1 MLRLKVVLKKAELQQ
16 SLLANY
22 LSVSNAT
29 VSQLINHGQWPKS
42 MKRETLE
49 QKIRAFLVENGVM
62 ELQINRAFEDM
73 TQLEMEQLLLD
84 TMTGK
89 QKEKAPAGGNQQGR
103 KTKPKE
109 SPEKESTSEQ
119 GEEVML
125 LRKQSLTPAAKRH
138 FSIFAEPFG
147 EVRSSKEVFTSPD
160 IRYIREALFHTAKH
174 GGFIAVWGESGSG
187 KSTLRKDLIE
197 RIEAENAQVQLI
209 EPYIVGMEDND
220 MKGKTLRAT
229 HVAEAIMDAVAPL
242 VKLQKSPEKRFR
254 QVHDALRDSART
266 GYSHCLVIEEAHS
279 IPIPVLKH
287 LKRFY
292 ELEDGFKKLIS
303 IILVGQ
309 PELAVKLDE
318 RNPQVREVV
327 QRCELV
333 QLQPLGEHLKP
344 YLEARFQHI
353 GKALSDVMEDGA
365 VDALRVKLSGPA
377 RRPGQPGHS
386 VLYPLAVGNVLTAAM
401 NAAAEYGASRVTA
414 DLVMEV

>member
-1 MLRLKVVLKKAELQQ
+1 MLRLKVVLQKAELRQV
-16 SLLANY
+16 LLATH
-22 LSVSNAT
+22 LGVST
-29 VSQLINHGQWPKS
+29 GTISQLINHGLWPRS
-42 MKRETLE
+42 MKREELE
-49 QKIRAFLVENGVM
+49 PKIRAFLVENGIP

-73 TQLEMEQLLLD
+73 TQLEMEQLVLD
-84 TMTGK
+84 AMTGK

-103 KTKPKE
+103 TRPKA

-119 GEEVML
+119 GEETML

-138 FSIFAEPFG
+138 FGIFADPFG

-174 GGFIAVWGESGSG
+174 GGFMAVWGESGSG
-187 KSTLRKDLIE
+187 KSTLRKDLEE
-197 RIEAENAQVQLI
+197 RIESEGAQVQLI
-209 EPYIVGMEDND
+209 QPYIVGMEDND

-229 HVAEAIMDAVAPL
+229 HVAEAIMDAIAPL
-242 VKLQKSPEKRFR
+242 VKLHKSPEKRFR
-254 QVHDALRDSART
+254 QVHEALRDSART

-303 IILVGQ
+303 IILIGQ

-344 YLEARFQHI
+344 YLEARFKQI
-353 GKALSDVMEDGA
+353 GKGITDVMDDEA
-365 VDALRVKLSGPA
+365 VDALRAKLSGPA

-401 NAAAEYGASRVTA
+401 NAAAEYSAARVTA